1 MTARSYQIKQGH
13 TVAILYYM
21 ALQAKPDTLI
31 GTKVDLEVVTVPVET
46 KAPYQQEALNLT
58 EIT

>member
-1 MTARSYQIKQGH
+1 
-13 TVAILYYM
+13 M